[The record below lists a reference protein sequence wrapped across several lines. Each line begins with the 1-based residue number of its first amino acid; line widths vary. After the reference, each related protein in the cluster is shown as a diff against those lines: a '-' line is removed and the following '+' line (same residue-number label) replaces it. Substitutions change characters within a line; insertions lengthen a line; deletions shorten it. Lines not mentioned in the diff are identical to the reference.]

1 MLNHDKCTGSFGTLC
16 KEILDKHNIPLLYH
30 PPYSPDLSSTDS
42 FLFSKEKNTKKGKKF
57 HKMPEIIQSVTQEL
71 NITEYQICFNKWHD
85 HWNDCVQS
93 GEDSFE
99 RTDLINRAL

>member
-1 MLNHDKCTGSFGTLC
+1 
-16 KEILDKHNIPLLYH
+16 
-30 PPYSPDLSSTDS
+30 
-42 FLFSKEKNTKKGKKF
+42 
-57 HKMPEIIQSVTQEL
+57 MPEIIQSVTQEL